1 MCLSAAAMAQGTT
14 PVQETRSP
22 EATFRGGVEAVG
34 ITVTIRDSRGRVV
47 RDLAAGD
54 FEVFDS
60 GFLTPITDFFSG
72 EAPISLAILMDIS
85 GSMAVGD
92 NMARARNAVSMLMG
106 AFQPTDEAA
115 LFTFDSKLRQV
126 VSFTSSIESI
136 RQASLE
142 GRPWGVTSLFDSI
155 KETAELV
162 AERSN
167 KHRALLVI
175 TDGADNASRL
185 TPAEVSGIASSID
198 VPVYVVV
205 AVSPLDLD
213 GEHPFDE
220 AAIAKLTEGPLGNLA
235 RWTGGDMR
243 MVSRPEHTQQAVQDL
258 MTELRHQYVISFEPG
273 TRPGWHPIEVRLRK
287 KNMFAHTRGGYVAG
301 PSRSGSR

>member
-1 MCLSAAAMAQGTT
+1 MCLSAAVLAQGST
-14 PVQETRSP
+14 PVQGTQSP
-22 EATFRGGVEAVG
+22 EATFRGGTEAVG
-34 ITVTIRDSRGRVV
+34 ITVTIRDSRGKVI

-60 GFLTPITDFFSG
+60 GSLTPITDFFSG

-92 NMARARNAVSMLMG
+92 NMARARTAVAMLTG

-126 VSFTSSIESI
+126 ASFTSSIETI

-162 AERSN
+162 AGRSN

-175 TDGADNASRL
+175 TDGVDTVSKL
-185 TPAEVSGIASSID
+185 TPTEVSGIAASVQ
-198 VPVYVVV
+198 VPVYLLSVVTPTDH
-205 AVSPLDLD
+205 A
-213 GEHPFDE
+213 GEE
-220 AAIAKLTEGPLGNLA
+220 LAAETEKRRAESATLADLA

-258 MTELRHQYVISFEPG
+258 MTELRYQYVISFEPG
-273 TRPGWHPIEVRLRK
+273 SRPGWHPIEVRLRK